1 LGINLFLACDCRD
14 ITGTVKEKKVEI
26 TPHLHIP
33 ILDKKKSIFNPELS
47 RLSDFD
53 P

>member
-1 LGINLFLACDCRD
+1 MRLQGYHKYGER
-14 ITGTVKEKKVEI
+14 KKVEI